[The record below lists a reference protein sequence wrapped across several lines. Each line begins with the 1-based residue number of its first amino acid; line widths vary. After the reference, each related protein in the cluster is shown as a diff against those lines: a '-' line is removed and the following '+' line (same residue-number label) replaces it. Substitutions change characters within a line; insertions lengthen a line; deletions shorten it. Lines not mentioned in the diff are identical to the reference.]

1 MKHQFRLSLAMVF
14 GLLLISLPNMSWAL
28 HLGGTTGHGGAYTSV
43 PAEDIRNTLHNLG
56 SGKTGD
62 FNPNIPNA
70 NSNSAEVCVFCHTPH
85 GANNPLALGNM
96 APLWNRTVGTT
107 GTYTMYTSPNFDD
120 EGTTGSPQ
128 GISLACLSC
137 HDGTIALD
145 SLINISGSGG
155 FRPANVTAPGG
166 SVGILNPTT
175 AFFDAD
181 MSMADATRTDTGA
194 NYQLLTGGAAP
205 FPNLTTNLTDDH
217 PISMMIPDSGCN
229 TLVGTGDPQF
239 AELCANSPSQ
249 NAVNGLRLLSRNSG
263 SVPQDRRDAIRSYP
277 SPGTTT
283 GQFIECASCHNPHA
297 PRPLFLRLPSL
308 YSGAIAVP
316 SGGGT
321 LTVNDFLAN
330 GDTNLIADEPNAGSL
345 VCLSCHQK

>member
-1 MKHQFRLSLAMVF
+1 MTHQIRQCLSVVLW
-14 GLLLISLPNMSWAL
+14 LLLMGQSTAGWAN
-28 HLGGTTGHGGAYTSV
+28 HLGGAVGHTPGYTTV

-62 FNPNIPNA
+62 FNPNLPNA

-85 GANNPLALGNM
+85 GANNPAALGNM

-107 GTYTMYTSPNFDD
+107 GTYTMYTSPNFDN
-120 EGTTGSPQ
+120 EGAPAGPQ

-137 HDGTIALD
+137 HDGTVALD
-145 SLINISGSGG
+145 SLINVSGSGQY
-155 FRPANVTAPGG
+155 FPANTTAPGG
-166 SVGILNPTT
+166 SVGILSQAT
-175 AFFDAD
+175 AFLDGD
-181 MSMADATRTDTGA
+181 ISMADATRTDTGA

-217 PISMMIPDSGCN
+217 PISIAIPDSGCN
-229 TLVGTGDPQF
+229 TLTGPGDPQF
-239 AELCANSPSQ
+239 TELCTNSPSQ

-263 SVPQDRRDAIRSYP
+263 SVPQDKRDALRSYP
-277 SPGTTT
+277 APGTTT

-308 YSGAIAVP
+308 YDAAIVVP
-316 SGGGT
+316 SGGDV
-321 LTVNDFLAN
+321 LTVNDFLGN
-330 GDTNLIADEPNAGSL
+330 SDTTLIADNPNAGSL